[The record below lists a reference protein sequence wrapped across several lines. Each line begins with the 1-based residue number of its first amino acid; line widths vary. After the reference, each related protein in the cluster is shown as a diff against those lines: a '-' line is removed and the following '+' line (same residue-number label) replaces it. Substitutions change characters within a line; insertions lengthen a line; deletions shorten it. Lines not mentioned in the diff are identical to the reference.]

1 MSVTFR
7 WTPEQ
12 FQAATREAINKGL
25 TDAAM
30 VASDICVRAIGR
42 DHGGQPSKP
51 YNPPNS
57 QSGTLRRSHGWELNR
72 PLVARY
78 GAGVFYAKWLQEGTR
93 PRGKSHPGM
102 APRPWLTI
110 PITRHKQRLNERF
123 TRSAVAIMKARAQ

>member
-42 DHGGQPSKP
+42 DHGGKPSKP

-78 GAGVFYAKWLQEGTR
+78 GAGVFYAMYLQTGTKR
-93 PRGKSHPGM
+93 M